1 MSKDTQTDKEFIE
14 TLRGVYT
21 ATQEKTEKIIYQAEA
36 AFNALNFDELPINEA
51 CNLIA
56 QSFARTYPDADT
68 IEQQPETAQ
77 GIFEAFIGNKELIS
91 ATIEELRR
99 QLGAIAQELEKPAYQ
114 GLTAE
119 DAFSSDIW
127 EDLLEKTKEARQQ
140 VAEAGEAIKE
150 QETDQEAE
158 AAEDAASRLIDE
170 AIAQGQART
179 VYRANNVATNDLLL
193 PRIYSQEARGGLL
206 HETFAKRKKTA
217 QTLVRVS
224 IKGRKDITT
233 SRPVT
238 EYEDALQTAINSIAL
253 WRLQNGLECYMT
265 IDQICRQIKGGAKVK
280 ITDED
285 RKNAAEGIETLR
297 NLNVYIDATEEM
309 QMRGVVPEGVPWVRS
324 GPVLLMRSQF
334 PGYVG
339 GHKVD
344 IYEFIPSV
352 LVDYSQNNGHEIQAA
367 AELFDIHE
375 LDKAGRITENRI
387 PDSKMRVQIRNY
399 LWRRLSLMELDER
412 NAREEYRKYS
422 YRYRED
428 QKKPE
433 GQRENLQP
441 KTIADFRKM
450 ERKRTILFNTL
461 YDALGITQNKNRVQK
476 YVFDV
481 LDYWTASSQ
490 SNLKSYRIR
499 QKAKSEKSK
508 KKQVDAVADFEFWK
522 R

>member
-1 MSKDTQTDKEFIE
+1 MGAETQTDKDYTEI
-14 TLRGVYT
+14 LRGVYT
-21 ATQEKTEKIIYQAEA
+21 ATQEETDRIIYQAESTI
-36 AFNALNFDELPINEA
+36 NALQFDKLPASEL
-51 CNLIA
+51 CGLIA
-56 QSFARTYPDADT
+56 QSLARTYPDAET
-68 IEQQPETAQ
+68 RENQPETAQ
-77 GIFEAFIGNKELIS
+77 GIFEAFYGNKELIS

-99 QLGAIAQELEKPAYQ
+99 QIGVLAEELEKTIYKGAKVADVFADD
-114 GLTAE
+114 GALWKK
-119 DAFSSDIW
+119 I
-127 EDLLEKTKEARQQ
+127 LEN
-140 VAEAGEAIKE
+140 IKE
-150 QETDQEAE
+150 EQQQDKGKEKKEPD
-158 AAEDAASRLIDE
+158 AAEESASRLIDE

-224 IKGRKDITT
+224 IKDRKDITT

-339 GHKVD
+339 GHRVD

-352 LVDYSQNNGHEIQAA
+352 LVDYSQKNGHEIRAA

-433 GQRENLQP
+433 DQRENLQP

-499 QKAKSEKSK
+499 QKSKSEKSK